1 MIRDLDE
8 YRIVLKYYQAGVL
21 NDTRNTVFQ
30 IANEDD
36 LSLTLGR
43 NEQFEGVFQEFSG
56 TFIFCLSDRDW
67 IIEKRNDYLS
77 RLDAETKLIIEFYQ
91 LNTTTLMYDLS
102 YTGRL
107 EFKNLSLPDYYI
119 ECQFYEDNLI
129 NKLNRIQDTP
139 ITVEKDG
146 DEYDYLIPMVAKYDA
161 IYDAEWSNFVWNS
174 RLEDDTSTTT
184 PKITQLTPSIVSK
197 LISPDSSRDIYDFF
211 NKGII
216 YFDENASI
224 VIKAGTTAELDISD
238 VYSYFSGESA
248 VVDIEMKIRIKY
260 DPSDSGTWEEFYIF
274 NINEAITVNSSTI
287 TYTTVS
293 DVVVDINKYKLVKD
307 IEETIIS
314 TIDFVISPTYSL
326 TSLSGTPPT
335 SAIDLDD
342 SFTVSNYEASLS
354 FNNYLSTSKITAH
367 EFRDVLDDYEAL
379 LGIDINTDALTGTV
393 YESMLLTTSRGVKG
407 IKPLNYNIQ
416 FNTLFNSLKSFM
428 ALSLEQGTNTV
439 YLKPIADAY
448 DDSEVI
454 DLGELTDLEIVQ
466 SDKIYNTLTIG
477 NSGGG
482 SANFD
487 YGDLDPLAQATYD
500 LGLDDETKKAFEND
514 VRVDAATI
522 NKAAIDFEKVTTS
535 IADRDED
542 RDLYL
547 IAYDPSES
555 TIRSNFTTVSGLDI
569 KKFGQGINLEFTKS
583 RQLYNWRNYL
593 GHLFTANSEYTLKS
607 WDKNKDLVYNDTEI
621 TEDITDTP
629 DTIRK
634 LCPFISKYANIT
646 TQELEI
652 PITAFTKIEIEFKSN
667 ASRYVIGRYL
677 SNVYVGAYNGSGGFY
692 SSNSGTTTYTTT
704 PSDHYE
710 FSVLVIDN
718 IDSSLYSKLYIS
730 GYSGF
735 EFVSDIRYIKIHN
748 GIEKVFDADFEYING
763 TTIFDSS
770 GKGNDAII
778 SGTLTDFIQDDADTE
793 SSRSRDGYGINS
805 GVIVPRLND
814 GINDYLPLSQQKDIF
829 GGDLIR
835 GCQPIFGTNIYNTEL
850 PITTEIKSKI
860 YNNKNKIFK
869 FAFKGSNYYGYFDN
883 GEYNPLIQEGG
894 SFKFIQAAI

>member
-21 NDTRNTVFQ
+21 ADTRNTVFP

-129 NKLNRIQDTP
+129 NKLNRIQDTQ

-146 DEYDYLIPMVAKYDA
+146 EEYDYNVKLNAVYDA
-161 IYDAEWSNFVWNS
+161 KADNTWSGKVVITEDYTYNPISITEEGAADNPFSESENDNSLALENMTRFTNESGRAVLKITNPAQVQKLILSNGFGASVFFDTDGTFDLTNVSVRLYYDYYKYNTFVNRTLISSAFVLSDMSAGTTSYCTNFSEISKDISSVPVNRISTDIDDWS
-174 RLEDDTSTTT
+174 RLELIAEIDAETTDATSCTFMN
-184 PKITQLTPSIVSK
+184 
-197 LISPDSSRDIYDFF
+197 ISVYLSAYELVGTIPNQTYEERDFKCRLDF
-211 NKGII
+211 
-216 YFDENASI
+216 
-224 VIKAGTTAELDISD
+224 GTTE
-238 VYSYFSGESA
+238 
-248 VVDIEMKIRIKY
+248 R
-260 DPSDSGTWEEFYIF
+260 
-274 NINEAITVNSSTI
+274 
-287 TYTTVS
+287 
-293 DVVVDINKYKLVKD
+293 
-307 IEETIIS
+307 
-314 TIDFVISPTYSL
+314 
-326 TSLSGTPPT
+326 
-335 SAIDLDD
+335 
-342 SFTVSNYEASLS
+342 
-354 FNNYLSTSKITAH
+354 TSKITAH
-367 EFRDVLDDYEAL
+367 EFRDVLDDYEEL

-393 YESMLLTTSRGVKG
+393 YENMLLTTSRGVKG

-428 ALSLEQGTNTV
+428 ALSLEEGTDTV
-439 YLKPIADAY
+439 YLKPISDAY
-448 DDSEVI
+448 DDSEII

-482 SANFD
+482 SSNFD

-500 LGLDDETKKAFEND
+500 LGLDDETKKTFEND

-542 RDLYL
+542 KDLYL

-555 TIRSNFTTVSGLDI
+555 TIRSNFSVVSGLDNE
-569 KKFGQGINLEFTKS
+569 KFGQGINLEFTKS

-593 GHLFTANSEYTLKS
+593 GHLFTPNSEYTLKS
-607 WDKNKDLVYNDTEI
+607 WDKNADLVYTDS
-621 TEDITDTP
+621 DRGVDVTDTP
-629 DTIRK
+629 DAIMAINT
-634 LCPFISKYANIT
+634 FISNGVNNYVNLDVLPDNDTVVKMRFKQMYTTSGAIVFFGTRSATTYDDFIFQTTLSGNYIAQIGSENINT
-646 TQELEI
+646 GILNNTDEHAVELSSDGLTLDGVFYEATI
-652 PITAFTKIEIEFKSN
+652 KDVGNIVNDLLLFAFNNNDTISFYSEIELISFD
-667 ASRYVIGRYL
+667 I
-677 SNVYVGAYNGSGGFY
+677 YNGNELI
-692 SSNSGTTTYTTT
+692 SSVKAKDRDSTNLY
-704 PSDHYE
+704 D
-710 FSVLVIDN
+710 SVRENNLQIYGDVTN
-718 IDSSLYSKLYIS
+718 NQW
-730 GYSGF
+730 GYYGQ
-735 EFVSDIRYIKIHN
+735 
-748 GIEKVFDADFEYING
+748 FD
-763 TTIFDSS
+763 
-770 GKGNDAII
+770 
-778 SGTLTDFIQDDADTE
+778 
-793 SSRSRDGYGINS
+793 RS
-805 GVIVPRLND
+805 
-814 GINDYLPLSQQKDIF
+814 
-829 GGDLIR
+829 
-835 GCQPIFGTNIYNTEL
+835 PIFGASIYNTEL

-869 FAFKGSNYYGYFDN
+869 FAFKGNDYYGYFDN
-883 GEYNPLIQEGG
+883 GEYNPLLQEGG